1 MLDRAGK
8 EKQNG
13 GKAGETKCRRADW
26 VVWLERVSPLSMI
39 WVRRTHDYQRRAA
52 ESGSSGVQCSP
63 IQLWVR
69 GKEAGTFIK
78 RKQKKKARR
87 GRQPF
92 EKSVVRVGWLNNQ
105 NEHEHMHQKASHW
118 SQSAGYGFR
127 ERHKS
132 DVCCNIRKEKKKQ
145 KKATRRRCITAPHER
160 MTQGMGWSVS
170 GGGGAYDTVPRYVIH
185 QTTINTVTSRAKTG
199 GSRHQ
204 TDGRTQLKK
213 NTLEKLEVSATHTE
227 EETSSKG
234 SWEKYTL
241 AQKKQKQKEKSNW
254 KYNIYS
260 TTIERWWVLG
270 CALSWHSGAWLFY
283 LRLIGFNRGHKKQ
296 TNPKN
301 KIFIATCNQ
310 VSH

>member
-78 RKQKKKARR
+78 RKQKKARR

-132 DVCCNIRKEKKKQ
+132 DVCCNIRKKRNKKKPRGAGASQ
-145 KKATRRRCITAPHER
+145 LR
-160 MTQGMGWSVS
+160 MRGWPRAWVGPFLEGHTILFPGMWSTKQQLIQS
-170 GGGGAYDTVPRYVIH
+170 QPEQRQEGADT
-185 QTTINTVTSRAKTG
+185 
-199 GSRHQ
+199 
-204 TDGRTQLKK
+204 
-213 NTLEKLEVSATHTE
+213 
-227 EETSSKG
+227 
-234 SWEKYTL
+234 
-241 AQKKQKQKEKSNW
+241 
-254 KYNIYS
+254 
-260 TTIERWWVLG
+260 
-270 CALSWHSGAWLFY
+270 
-283 LRLIGFNRGHKKQ
+283 KQ
-296 TNPKN
+296 TEGH
-301 KIFIATCNQ
+301 
-310 VSH
+310 S